1 MPGNGE
7 RISVPSEKESLTL
20 NAPETNGFGNKSSI
34 KLLQE
39 RKQIR
44 LRPKLGLFNG
54 CAIIIG
60 VIIGSGIFI
69 SPKGNKIQLI
79 IIKNYKKGVLIH
91 AGSPLLSIA
100 LWAGCGLFSMLGALC
115 YAELGTR
122 IPKSGGDYVYISEA
136 FGPLPAFLFL
146 WIALLIVNPTSNA
159 VIALTFAQ
167 YVLKPFFPS
176 CPVPETPVRIIA
188 ASIIIILTFINCA
201 NVRWSTRTQDC
212 STITK
217 VVALALIV
225 AAGLLNVLLEDSN
238 FSPVHLALAFY
249 SGVFSFS
256 GWNYLNFVTEEIREP
271 HKNLPR
277 AIYISLPSVT
287 LIYILVNMAYFSAL
301 SSHEILE
308 SDAVAVTF
316 ASRVL
321 GPLAVLV
328 PFFVACSCVGS
339 LNGIIFTS
347 SRMFFAG
354 ARDGL
359 LPELLAMINIDCL
372 TPTPSLIFLGAS
384 SIAMLAF
391 ADVYVLINYLAFAE
405 SSVITCAVAG
415 LIRLRLQDSRTK
427 KKKMGTNQLET
438 NENIIQFPLF
448 VPILFFLICLYI
460 LFVPLLI
467 QPTELLVAIA
477 IICSGIPFYFLFVKC
492 ECKPQFIYRQW
503 VELTRSAQKLL
514 LCVTDETA
522 SSS

>member
-1 MPGNGE
+1 MPSNGPKE
-7 RISVPSEKESLTL
+7 RISVPSEKEALT
-20 NAPETNGFGNKSSI
+20 PPQTNGFGKKNSNGGIS
-34 KLLQE
+34 QE
-39 RKQIR
+39 RQQIR

-69 SPKGNKIQLI
+69 SPKG
-79 IIKNYKKGVLIH
+79 VLIH

-100 LWAGCGLFSMLGALC
+100 LWTGCGLFSMLGALC

-167 YVLKPFFPS
+167 YVLKPFFPA
-176 CPVPETPVRIIA
+176 CPVPEIPVRIIA
-188 ASIIIILTFINCA
+188 AAIIGKSET
-201 NVRWSTRTQDC
+201 
-212 STITK
+212 
-217 VVALALIV
+217 
-225 AAGLLNVLLEDSN
+225 LNQETLLEDSN

-277 AIYISLPSVT
+277 AIYISLPTVT

-301 SSHEILE
+301 SPHEILE

-316 ASRVL
+316 AARVL

-415 LIRLRLQDSRTK
+415 LIRLRLQDARSK
-427 KKKMGTNQLET
+427 KKESESDQLES
-438 NENIIQFPLF
+438 NENIIQ
-448 VPILFFLICLYI
+448 V
-460 LFVPLLI
+460 
-467 QPTELLVAIA
+467 
-477 IICSGIPFYFLFVKC
+477 
-492 ECKPQFIYRQW
+492 
-503 VELTRSAQKLL
+503 
-514 LCVTDETA
+514 
-522 SSS
+522 